1 MLDFFKNYFILFLL
15 ALFSISLI
23 YFFYLKKYNKNITPQ
38 KIIIE
43 PFIPSTEFS
52 GEKKGYVFKNDDMGI
67 GYYKDN

>member
-1 MLDFFKNYFILFLL
+1 MLDFFKNNFILFLV
-15 ALFSISLI
+15 ASFSISLI

-38 KIIIE
+38 KITIE

-67 GYYKDN
+67 GYYKDI

>member
-38 KIIIE
+38 KITIE

-67 GYYKDN
+67 GYYKDI

>member
-1 MLDFFKNYFILFLL
+1 MLDFFKNNFILFIA

-23 YFFYLKKYNKNITPQ
+23 YFFYLKKYNKNIIPQ
-38 KIIIE
+38 KITIE

-67 GYYKDN
+67 GYYKDI